1 MKNLIVSCDNLCK
14 SYPIPG
20 AEDLEILKNINWS
33 MEAGQLVSIC
43 GQSGCGKSTFMN
55 ILGLLDRQTSGLLT
69 IDGVT
74 FDSSRDNKKLSV
86 YRAQKIG
93 FIFQQHHLLPE
104 LSAIQNVMA
113 AQLIRGKNS
122 VDSKHDAE
130 LILSKL
136 FHKDEIK
143 SGVYDR
149 LPSKMSGGQCQ
160 RVAIARA
167 LVGTPP
173 VVLADEPTGNL
184 DENTGKQVFDL
195 FVNLQRELGISV
207 IMVTHNPAQA
217 TQADLSYI
225 IKNGSIMQSHGKNIQ
240 PIGV

>member
-1 MKNLIVSCDNLCK
+1 MKSTIVSCDNLCK
-14 SYPIPG
+14 SYPVPG
-20 AEDLEILKNINWS
+20 SDDLEILKNINWS
-33 MEAGQLVSIC
+33 MEAGKLVSIC

-69 IDGVT
+69 IEGTT
-74 FDSSRDNKKLSV
+74 FDSARDNKKLSA

-104 LSAIQNVMA
+104 LSAIQNVIV

-122 VDSKHDAE
+122 VDAKHDAE
-130 LILSKL
+130 LILGKL
-136 FHKDEIK
+136 FHTDEVK

-173 VVLADEPTGNL
+173 LVLADEPTGNL
-184 DENTGKQVFDL
+184 DEKTAKTVFDL

-207 IMVTHNPAQA
+207 IMVTHNPLQA
-217 TQADLSYI
+217 AQADLSYT
-225 IKNGSIMQSHGKNIQ
+225 IKNGNILCAD
-240 PIGV
+240 